1 MNIDTIFTVKNE
13 HLSQFDQKT
22 SVEFFQKL
30 LWAEARR
37 LGVEISKITV
47 SSGVSTEILRVKVAI
62 RRSLLQNTPLCRREL
77 RFPTTDTNRNFS
89 VDRTLVVCPS

>member
-22 SVEFFQKL
+22 SVEFFQQL

-47 SSGVSTEILRVKVAI
+47 SSWVNNPDGGVDANVDDAQIKGDKV
-62 RRSLLQNTPLCRREL
+62 
-77 RFPTTDTNRNFS
+77 
-89 VDRTLVVCPS
+89 